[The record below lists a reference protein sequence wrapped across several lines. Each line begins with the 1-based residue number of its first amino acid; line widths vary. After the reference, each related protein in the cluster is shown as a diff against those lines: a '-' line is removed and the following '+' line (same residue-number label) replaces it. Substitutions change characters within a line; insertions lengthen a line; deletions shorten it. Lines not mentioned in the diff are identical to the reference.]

1 MSSVH
6 FKGQSDV
13 KWVCPFEDIVF
24 QFKEA
29 GRNEA
34 MRFVFPLSVPEG
46 TKTGSNLNEK
56 LKGIFDTTSTACLK
70 DDGTIWIEAEDLIKP
85 EDKERSKLWKLSTGK
100 PDKSRILIVSF

>member
-1 MSSVH
+1 MYSSV
-6 FKGQSDV
+6 SILEV
-13 KWVCPFEDIVF
+13 IVF

-46 TKTGSNLNEK
+46 TKTGSNLNAK

-70 DDGTIWIEAEDLIKP
+70 EDGTVWIEAEDLIKP
-85 EDKERSKLWKLSTGK
+85 EDKKRSKLSSVAWNGENLGVRQPIRSS
-100 PDKSRILIVSF
+100 DL

>member
-1 MSSVH
+1 M
-6 FKGQSDV
+6 
-13 KWVCPFEDIVF
+13 CPFEDIVF

-70 DDGTIWIEAEDLIKP
+70 EDGTIWIEAEDLIKP
-85 EDKERSKLWKLSTGK
+85 EDKERSKLWKGCCRGK
-100 PDKSRILIVSF
+100 PEK

>member
-1 MSSVH
+1 M
-6 FKGQSDV
+6 
-13 KWVCPFEDIVF
+13 CTFEDIVF

-56 LKGIFDTTSTACLK
+56 LKGIFETTSTACLK

-85 EDKERSKLWKLSTGK
+85 EDKERSKFSSFDWSVRPGFCRGRPEK
-100 PDKSRILIVSF
+100 RQILIILI